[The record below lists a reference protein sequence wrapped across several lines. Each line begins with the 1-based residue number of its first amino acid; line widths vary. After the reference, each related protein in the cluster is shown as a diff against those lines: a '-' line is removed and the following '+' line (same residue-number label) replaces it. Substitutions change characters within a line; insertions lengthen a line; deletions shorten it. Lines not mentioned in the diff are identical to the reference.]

1 MKKSQLSKTVRML
14 KAEQILSTLSQCV
27 NKYGP
32 AQKMYLFPVLWIF
45 HKNLFTLIE
54 FFISYDAIYT
64 HKELFCNQSTMKI
77 LNNHKLIAGCSA
89 QKRDQEDPCKTK
101 VRLVADVTYC
111 DRYWECGSDN
121 QPELY
126 DCPNGLVFAGKH
138 RGVTEGCD
146 YPWRSDY
153 CEGKQ
158 LASM

>member
-77 LNNHKLIAGCSA
+77 LNIYKINCRLQCTEKRPRRSVQNKSA
-89 QKRDQEDPCKTK
+89 S
-101 VRLVADVTYC
+101 
-111 DRYWECGSDN
+111 G
-121 QPELY
+121 
-126 DCPNGLVFAGKH
+126 G
-138 RGVTEGCD
+138 
-146 YPWRSDY
+146 
-153 CEGKQ
+153 
-158 LASM
+158 